1 MSRENKWERRHT
13 EEDERPSGRW
23 KDEAEGKEGVRNDR
37 RRWGGGGEKRGRKS
51 GLLRVYI
58 NPLQRRLLPSYL

>member
-23 KDEAEGKEGVRNDR
+23 RDEV
-37 RRWGGGGEKRGRKS
+37 GGGGWEMMGGRPREKG
-51 GLLRVYI
+51 
-58 NPLQRRLLPSYL
+58 

>member
-23 KDEAEGKEGVRNDR
+23 RDEAEGKEGVRNDR
-37 RRWGGGGEKRGRKS
+37 RRWGGGEKGEKEWFAA
-51 GLLRVYI
+51 GLY
-58 NPLQRRLLPSYL
+58 

>member
-23 KDEAEGKEGVRNDR
+23 RDEAEGK
-37 RRWGGGGEKRGRKS
+37 GGG
-51 GLLRVYI
+51 
-58 NPLQRRLLPSYL
+58 